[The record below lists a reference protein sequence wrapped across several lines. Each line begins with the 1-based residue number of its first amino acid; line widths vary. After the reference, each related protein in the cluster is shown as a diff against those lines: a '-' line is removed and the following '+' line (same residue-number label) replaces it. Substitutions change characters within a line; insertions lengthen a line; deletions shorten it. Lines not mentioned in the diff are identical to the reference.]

1 MLVTIRDPVLDEEA
15 SQTPTSSDAV
25 YRCAVAEQLIDE
37 RRLPLDHLRREGVFT
52 LDADAQYL
60 SMSVV
65 NRYLQLKGRA
75 LA

>member
-1 MLVTIRDPVLDEEA
+1 
-15 SQTPTSSDAV
+15 
-25 YRCAVAEQLIDE
+25 LIDE

-52 LDADAQYL
+52 LDADAQHL